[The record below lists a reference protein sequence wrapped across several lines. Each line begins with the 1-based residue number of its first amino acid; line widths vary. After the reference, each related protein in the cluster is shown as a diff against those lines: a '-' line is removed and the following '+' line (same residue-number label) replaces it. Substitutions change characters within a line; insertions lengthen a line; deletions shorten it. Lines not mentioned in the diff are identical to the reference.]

1 MKQFLTAIAL
11 LMQLL
16 ITYGQDRGSHK
27 LVVTLEN
34 APFNSLFLFDY
45 TENERVNIATKR
57 KNLYKQ
63 FDIPDSI
70 AFI

>member
-1 MKQFLTAIAL
+1 MKQFLTATAL

-34 APFNSLFLFDY
+34 APFNTLFLFDY

-57 KNLYKQ
+57 KNLYSSL
-63 FDIPDSI
+63 ISPTV
-70 AFI
+70 